1 MKHSFSKISVFIIFL
16 FCFTVNIHAQTRNGI
31 VITKDEKGVIREK
44 GKMEKG
50 RREGKWEFYNAEGK
64 LEQEVNYLG
73 GKKYGAEIHY
83 WMGDTI
89 SYAEYKNDIPSGE
102 WKKWGN
108 DLKLISLEH
117 YNEDGEPTGSNF
129 YWDDAGNLKRYS
141 FIAADRNETRY
152 EYDHGKIKKIS
163 HARNDRLDG
172 KVIIYNTTIS
182 SPADSI
188 AEIHEYKDGKLN
200 GDALAYTNGKLR
212 TKISFC
218 DDKPCDTSFVYNENG
233 AIERSTPFQN
243 GMENGTERS
252 WENGKLSSETN
263 FKNGAKNGKETL
275 YTPTGS
281 IKNENWYSFGR
292 MDSANVYFL
301 NNAHSLKSHTSS
313 GLSYSYHVTTWYETG
328 NLKSKYDYYSISG
341 NDIILQGLY
350 TIYFT
355 NGKPKELFTYKS
367 NLIEGKYKRWN
378 EEGILL
384 LEGHCEKNELKD
396 SVKAWNNKGEII
408 PAGTIEFDKTVV
420 SYLEAGMGYK
430 SSINTPVPPGSFPT
444 ETDYYYKADT
454 ADTFEECR
462 LYTFAEIMPA
472 FPNDGFQRY
481 LQKNIKYPT
490 LEKEANIQG
499 TVYVS
504 FIVTRK
510 GTITDVKCIK
520 DVSSGLSKEAIRVIK
535 SMPQW
540 TPGKVNGK
548 PVNVRM
554 VQPIK
559 FVLQ

>member
-1 MKHSFSKISVFIIFL
+1 MKHSFSRISIFIFL
-16 FCFTVNIHAQTRNGI
+16 LCFTVNIHAQTRNGI
-31 VITKDEKGVIREK
+31 VLTKDEKGVIREK

-102 WKKWGN
+102 WKKWRN
-108 DLKLISLEH
+108 DFTLLSLEH
-117 YNEDGEPTGSNF
+117 YNENGELTGNNF
-129 YWDDAGNLKRYS
+129 YWDNGTLERYS
-141 FIAADRNETRY
+141 FITADGRETDY
-152 EYDHGKIKKIS
+152 EYHNGKIIRIS
-163 HARNDRLDG
+163 HILNGQLNG
-172 KVIIYNTTIS
+172 KVISYNTDIS
-182 SPADSI
+182 SPDDSI
-188 AEIHEYKDGKLN
+188 AETKEYKDGKSN
-200 GDALAYTNGKLR
+200 GEYLIYVKGKLR
-212 TKISFC
+212 FRSSYC
-218 DDKPCDTSFVYNENG
+218 DDQLCDTSFVYNERG
-233 AIERSTPFQN
+233 AIERSTPYQN
-243 GMENGTERS
+243 GVQNGTERF
-252 WENGKLSSETN
+252 WENGKLSSEIN
-263 FKNGAKNGKETL
+263 FSNGVKNGKENIYAPNGT
-275 YTPTGS
+275 T
-281 IKNENWYSFGR
+281 KKENWYTFGR

-301 NNAHSLKSHTSS
+301 NKTHSLESHTSS
-313 GLSYSYHVTTWYETG
+313 GLSYSYHVTTYYETG

-384 LEGHCEKNELKD
+384 LEGYCEKNELKD
-396 SVKAWNNKGEII
+396 SVKVWNNKGEVI
-408 PAGTIEFDKTVV
+408 PAGTIEFDKAVV
-420 SYLEAGMGYK
+420 TYMEVKMGYK
-430 SSINTPVPPGSFPT
+430 SSINAPVPPGSFSA
-444 ETDYYYKADT
+444 ETDYYFKTDT
-454 ADTFEECR
+454 ADTFEECK

-481 LQKNIKYPT
+481 LQKNINYPS

-520 DVSSGLSKEAIRVIK
+520 DVSSGLSKEAMRVIK

-540 TPGKVNGK
+540 TPGMINGK

-559 FVLQ
+559 FVLR